1 VPSDKV
7 AKVATIDECR
17 EALKEFAG
25 KLGGMDDSNKNL
37 VRTVSLRVPDLD
49 LTFHGVLREG
59 ALEDITTEPKE
70 RAQVRLTINSDDLLA
85 LVAGD
90 LNFAAAW
97 ARGRVKLEAS
107 FSDLLRL
114 RKLL

>member
-1 VPSDKV
+1 M
-7 AKVATIDECR
+7 ATIDECR

-25 KLGGMDDSNKNL
+25 NLGGMDDSNKKL

-49 LTFHGVLREG
+49 VTFHGVLREG
-59 ALEDITTEPKE
+59 TLEDVTTEPKE
-70 RAQVRLTINSDDLLA
+70 RAQVRLTINSDDLVA

-90 LNFAAAW
+90 LNFAGAW

-107 FSDLLRL
+107 FTDLLRL

>member
-1 VPSDKV
+1 
-7 AKVATIDECR
+7 VATIEECR

-25 KLGGMDDSNKNL
+25 KLGEMDESDKKL
-37 VRTVSLRVPDLD
+37 VRTVSLKVPDLD
-49 LTFHGVLREG
+49 VTFHGTLRDG
-59 ALEDITTEPKE
+59 KLEDVTTEPRE
-70 RAQVRLTINSDDLLA
+70 RAQVRLTITSDDLVK

-90 LNFAAAW
+90 LNFASAW

-114 RKLL
+114 RKLV

>member
-1 VPSDKV
+1 
-7 AKVATIDECR
+7 VATIEECR

-25 KLGGMDDSNKNL
+25 KLGDMDESSKKL
-37 VRTVSLRVPDLD
+37 VRTVSLKVPDLNV
-49 LTFHGVLREG
+49 TFHGTLREG
-59 ALEDITTEPKE
+59 SLEDVTTEPRD
-70 RAQVRLTINSDDLLA
+70 RAQIRLTITSDDLIA

-90 LNFAAAW
+90 LNFASAW

-107 FSDLLRL
+107 ISDLLRL

>member
-1 VPSDKV
+1 
-7 AKVATIDECR
+7 VATIEECR

-25 KLGGMDDSNKNL
+25 KLGEMDESNKKL
-37 VRTVSLRVPDLD
+37 VRTVSLQVPDLD
-49 LTFHGVLREG
+49 VTFHGTLREG
-59 ALEDITTEPKE
+59 TLEDVTTEPSD
-70 RAQVRLTINSDDLLA
+70 RAQIRLTINSDDLLA

-90 LNFAAAW
+90 LNFASAW

-114 RKLL
+114 RKLV

>member
-1 VPSDKV
+1 
-7 AKVATIDECR
+7 VATIEECR

-25 KLGGMDDSNKNL
+25 KLGDIDESNKTL

-49 LTFHGVLREG
+49 VTFHGTLREG
-59 ALEDITTEPKE
+59 TLEDVTTEPRE
-70 RAQVRLTINSDDLLA
+70 RAQIRLTINSDDLVK
-85 LVAGD
+85 LVAGE
-90 LNFAAAW
+90 LNFASAW

-114 RKLL
+114 RKLV

>member
-1 VPSDKV
+1 M
-7 AKVATIDECR
+7 ATIDECKT
-17 EALKEFAG
+17 ALAEFAT
-25 KLGGMDDSNKNL
+25 KLGGMDESNKEL
-37 VRTVSLRVPDLD
+37 VRTVSLTVPDLSV
-49 LTFHGVLREG
+49 TFHGTLRRG
-59 ALEDITTEPKE
+59 VLEDVTTEPGD
-70 RAQVRLTINSDDLLA
+70 RAQIRLTINSDDLVS

-107 FSDLLRL
+107 FGDLLKL

>member
-1 VPSDKV
+1 M
-7 AKVATIDECR
+7 ATIDECR

-25 KLGGMDDSNKNL
+25 NLGGMDESNKNL

-49 LTFHGVLREG
+49 VTFHGVLRAG
-59 ALEDITTEPKE
+59 ALEDITTEPRE
-70 RAQVRLTINSDDLLA
+70 RAQVRLTINSDDLIA

-90 LNFAAAW
+90 LNFASAW
-97 ARGRVKLEAS
+97 ARGRVKLEAG

>member
-1 VPSDKV
+1 M
-7 AKVATIDECR
+7 ATIEQCR

-25 KLGGMDDSNKNL
+25 NLGDMDDSNKKL
-37 VRTVSLRVPDLD
+37 VRTVSLKVPDLD
-49 LTFHGVLREG
+49 VTFHGTLREG
-59 ALEDITTEPKE
+59 TLEDVTTEPRD
-70 RAQVRLTINSDDLLA
+70 RAQIRLTINSDDLVS
-85 LVAGD
+85 LVAGQ

>member
-1 VPSDKV
+1 M
-7 AKVATIDECR
+7 ATIEQCQ

-25 KLGGMDDSNKNL
+25 KLGGMDDSNKTL

-49 LTFHGVLREG
+49 ITFHGVLREG
-59 ALEDITTEPKE
+59 SLEDVSTEPKE
-70 RAQVRLTINSDDLLA
+70 RAQIRLTINSDDLIA

-90 LNFAAAW
+90 LNFASAW